1 MCRKN
6 GPLSEKR
13 PLLTAYRPPWM
24 ADSGGAK
31 ITSTHVQIQHRGFA
45 EEGASMSLERALDL
59 ALETA
64 VFQARS
70 IAGVPGSRVQPW
82 INGLSAK
89 QRLQELS
96 FFRTNESHRAVE
108 AELAQHL
115 APFLHPITGN
125 LGFALPYV
133 MGGLLG
139 QRIPDVA
146 KNVIAAAAVVGSR
159 ATAATL
165 AMWIDGEPARYAEVM
180 TIRGIKLEEDLEL
193 EPGVRFVNI
202 TDETDLQAAD
212 SFPTVTHTE
221 LAGPALVVDQEIPK
235 VFFRPPN
242 KEIESGPPKW
252 TGFLA
257 PQHALDDLLNAL
269 SLACNCNVVS
279 VHRWTRFD
287 EVTRLMNNSGGGG
300 MSWSTMQ
307 VPREGGAL
315 NRDKLAEV
323 KELLPKVAN
332 NRYLALPLSRWRNS
346 LTTRNVDDQL
356 VDLRI
361 LLEVLYTQSAAS
373 EIAFQVALYGAWH
386 LQSRKYFDIFH
397 KVYTEASKVIH
408 GGAPSGDMETRRA
421 LIADAQQ
428 GCRQAFLK
436 RLGERRDT
444 NFRKKVLDAL
454 LPD

>member
-1 MCRKN
+1 
-6 GPLSEKR
+6 
-13 PLLTAYRPPWM
+13 
-24 ADSGGAK
+24 
-31 ITSTHVQIQHRGFA
+31 
-45 EEGASMSLERALDL
+45 MSLESALDL
-59 ALETA
+59 AVETA
-64 VFQARS
+64 AFHARS
-70 IAGVPGSRVQPW
+70 IARLPGKQVQQW
-82 INGLSAK
+82 TSGLSDT

-96 FFRTNESHRAVE
+96 FFRTDESHPAVE

-133 MGGLLG
+133 MGGVIG
-139 QRIPDVA
+139 QRIPDLS
-146 KNVIAAAAVVGSR
+146 KSLIATAAVVGSR
-159 ATAATL
+159 GAAETL
-165 AMWIDGEPARYAEVM
+165 ASWIDGQPARYAEVM
-180 TIRGIKLEEDLEL
+180 TIRGIKLEEALQL
-193 EPGVRFVNI
+193 EPGVRFENV
-202 TDETDLQAAD
+202 TDQTDLQAAD
-212 SFPTVTHTE
+212 RFPTATPTE
-221 LAGPALVVDQEIPK
+221 LKGPALVVDQEIPQ

-242 KEIESGPPKW
+242 KEIESRPRKW

-257 PQHALDDLLNAL
+257 RQHALDDLLNTL

-287 EVTRLMNNSGGGG
+287 EVTRLMNNSGGGL
-300 MSWSTMQ
+300 SWSTMQ
-307 VPREGGAL
+307 EPREGGTL

-332 NRYLALPLSRWRNS
+332 NRYLALPLSRWRTS

-361 LLEVLYTQSAAS
+361 LLEVLYTQGAAT

-386 LQSRKYFDIFH
+386 LQSRKYFDIFY

-408 GGAPSGDMETRRA
+408 GGAPSGDMTERRA
-421 LIADAQQ
+421 LIANAQQ
-428 GCRQAFLK
+428 GCREAFLK